1 MEKKSRTIPELPPKW
16 VHKTPR
22 LLMADAYT
30 FGSNEFESQ
39 ECRDESIYYMTF
51 RKELHTIKNGPY
63 VKGDNRMLFA
73 GAIRTT
79 EEIFREPVTH
89 EEIDLTKEY
98 VKTFKVT
105 TMGLKPYTFPEQLW
119 RDIVD
124 KNEGRIPVLVEGFPE
139 GSVVYPGEPVMQFSS
154 QWPGF
159 GIMGA
164 YFEEEYLHCWAPSER
179 LTQSEHWLE
188 RVKAKV
194 RRVNPYL
201 TEEEV
206 HMAASSMLTDF
217 GARAAIHATETEI
230 LGMYSLITF
239 PGTDSLQGGFQA
251 WMNSNKTPGL
261 SLSVKA
267 LAHRNIQGFD
277 KEYDAHRA
285 IYDAAEKGDINSN
298 VADCYDFFD
307 SVRNNLLP
315 LAIESRDTGK
325 NIVVTGRPDSGN
337 ALRQVLWL
345 CNLAVENGLYYE
357 KEIDGKKWKCG
368 TWLRFIEGDGMTF
381 EAMDEIMEALIDA
394 GFMFWEW
401 GLFGQ
406 GGGQRNNL
414 KRDNFS
420 AKFAL
425 CSRGFSKIPVVKL
438 SETIGK
444 TTFPGPFK
452 VLRTPEALAAKKTIV
467 HISEPGE
474 SAMGVYHDG
483 TNLAKPFGPMQYL
496 NFNDIKALVRTKF
509 HTMPL
514 NLDTPHGGPASDLIL
529 QTRLEL
535 IKKYAP
541 HKDLGNY

>member
-1 MEKKSRTIPELPPKW
+1 MEKTIPKLPPKW

-30 FGSNEFESQ
+30 AGSNEFESQ
-39 ECRDESIYYMTF
+39 DCRDKSTYYMTY
-51 RKELHTIKNGPY
+51 RKELHTIKGGPY
-63 VKGDNRMLFA
+63 VKGDNRMLFV
-73 GAIRTT
+73 GSIRTT

-89 EEIDLTKEY
+89 EEIDQTKEY
-98 VKTFKVT
+98 LEKFKVT
-105 TMGLKPYTFPEQLW
+105 TVGLKPYTFPEQLW

-124 KNEGRIPVLVEGFPE
+124 KNEGRIPVLVEGFRE
-139 GSVVYPGEPVMQFSS
+139 GSVVYPGEPVMQFTS

-159 GIMGA
+159 GIMAA

-179 LTQSEHWLE
+179 LTQSEHWLQ
-188 RVKAKV
+188 RLKAKV
-194 RRVNPYL
+194 RKVDPHM
-201 TEEEV
+201 TEDEV

-217 GARAAIHATETEI
+217 GARAAIHSTETEI

-239 PGTDSLQGGFQA
+239 PGTDSLQGGYQA
-251 WMNSNKTPGL
+251 FMNSNKTPGL

-277 KEYDAHRA
+277 EEKDAHRA
-285 IYDAAEKGDINSN
+285 IYDAAEVGDINSD
-298 VADCYDFFD
+298 VADCYDFFK
-307 SVRNNLLP
+307 SVEFNLLP
-315 LAIESRDTGK
+315 LALESRDTGR

-337 ALRQVLWL
+337 ALQQVLWL
-345 CNLAVENGLYYE
+345 CNLAVKNGLFYE

-381 EAMDEIMEALIDA
+381 EAMDEIIDALIDA
-394 GFMFWEW
+394 GFIFWEW

-425 CSRGFSKIPVVKL
+425 CARGFDDKPVVKL

-452 VLRTPEALAAKKTIV
+452 VLRTPEALASKKTIV

-474 SAMGVYHDG
+474 TSLVIYHDG
-483 TNLAKPFGPMQYL
+483 LNLANPFGPGQWDTFL
-496 NFNDIKALVRTKF
+496 DIKTLVRTKF
-509 HTMPL
+509 DTMPL
-514 NLDTPHGGPASDLIL
+514 NLDTTHGGPASDLIL
-529 QTRLEL
+529 KMRADL

-541 HKDLGNY
+541 ERDLANY